1 MAEIS
6 ATMVKELREKTG
18 AGIMDCKAALKENN
32 GDIEQAAAFLRQK
45 GISKAEKKASRETNE
60 GRVGSY
66 IHMGGRVG
74 VLIEVNCETD
84 FVAKTDEFNT
94 LVTDLAMQV
103 AAMSPKYV
111 TKEDVSQD
119 VIDQEL
125 AGYKAAAI
133 EEGKP
138 ENIAEKI
145 AQGKVDKYFKA
156 QCLLEQDFI
165 KDDKMTVE
173 QMVKATIAKTG
184 ENIRVKRF
192 TRFDLADA

>member
-18 AGIMDCKAALKENN
+18 AGIMDCKAALKESD
-32 GDIEQAAAFLRQK
+32 GDIEQAAAALRQK

-84 FVAKTDEFNT
+84 FVAKTDEFNN

-103 AAMSPKYV
+103 AAMSPKYLV
-111 TKEDVSQD
+111 REDVAQD
-119 VIDQEL
+119 VVDQEL
-125 AGYKAAAI
+125 AGYKAAAV

-173 QMVKATIAKTG
+173 QVIKATIAKTG

>member
-32 GDIEQAAAFLRQK
+32 GDIDQAAAFLRQK